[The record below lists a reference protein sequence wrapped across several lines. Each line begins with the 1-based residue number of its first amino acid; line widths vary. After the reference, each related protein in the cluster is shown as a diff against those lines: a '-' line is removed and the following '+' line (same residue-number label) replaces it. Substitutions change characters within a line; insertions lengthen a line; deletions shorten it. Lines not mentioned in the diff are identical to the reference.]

1 MTTGSVR
8 TDAWVWAVRLYK
20 TRTRA
25 TAACR
30 AGHVRVNGER
40 AKAATQVRIGDHV
53 VVRTGGIDRIV
64 EVRQLLLKRV
74 GAEPAAAAYAD
85 HTPAPPPAA
94 EYVAPPALRVRG
106 AGRPTKKERR
116 QLDRLR
122 GRGSD

>member
-8 TDAWVWAVRLYK
+8 ADAWVWAVRLYK
-20 TRTRA
+20 SRTKA

-40 AKAATQVRIGDHV
+40 AKPATHVKIGDRV
-53 VVRTGGIDRIV
+53 VVRAGGLDRIV
-64 EVRQLLLKRV
+64 EVRQLLVKRV

-85 HTPAPPPAA
+85 HTPAPSPTKF
-94 EYVAPPALRVRG
+94 VAPPAVRDRG

-122 GRGSD
+122 GRARA